1 MIKEEELFEGTRVQ
15 FPVLAEQQR
24 RFGAVVSTERPWDYL
39 ASVYIV
45 GTVDE
50 IQQQIQTR
58 VDMGIEY
65 MMLHTLTPDLE
76 QLDLFAK
83 YIMEPFATATATR

>member
-1 MIKEEELFEGTRVQ
+1 VI
-15 FPVLAEQQR
+15 AEQQR
-24 RFGAVVSTERPWDYL
+24 RFGAVVSAERPWDYL

-83 YIMEPFATATATR
+83 YIVEPFADAVVSR

>member
-1 MIKEEELFEGTRVQ
+1 M
-15 FPVLAEQQR
+15 
-24 RFGAVVSTERPWDYL
+24 VSAERPWEYL

-45 GTVDE
+45 GTVDD
-50 IQQQIQTR
+50 IQRQIQVR

-65 MMLHTLTPDLE
+65 MMLHTLTPDRE

-83 YIMEPFATATATR
+83 YIVEPFATATAIQ